1 MKNFLS
7 FIFVLIISVLSVQ
20 AQQKI
25 RGRVLDNQTGESLPG
40 VSILVKGTSTGA
52 ITDVEGRFEL
62 TAQTGAELEIS
73 HLGFKKLSFIIRN
86 EQLNIGLEPET
97 ISLNEVVITGYDSR
111 RTILQTPGSIG
122 LVGERD
128 LLRADQT
135 SLSQMMNHIPGVQ
148 ARGSNTLRPATISV
162 RGMGA
167 RGPGASGRIKIYLND
182 LMLTNPDG
190 SNAWEDIDPQTIGRM
205 EVIKGPASSIYGA
218 SVGGVIN
225 ISTQKPAYGE
235 QSLEAFTMVGSF
247 NTLRYGTTARV
258 SNDKVN
264 LMLTYGTQSTDGF
277 RDFSQ
282 EGRTFLTFLGTFQ
295 SSPKS
300 TTTLFFNRNN
310 YNSRAPGALTPQQA
324 TDNPRQTLPV
334 AVANNAGRD
343 INFTRVGISNE
354 WEIAPKLTNITSVTT
369 SFSDLDHPILGIYI
383 YSWVQNYGGRTRF
396 VYSPKLGNIQSR
408 FTVGAEYQQGV
419 NRLSFYRNTNGR
431 PDSVRVGDRN
441 SNVSN
446 GIVFAQAEFE
456 LTDKLLVTLGSSIN
470 YYNYSYIEFTRRNAQ
485 YQNRRFEPFVAPRL
499 GVNYKLTSRIAL
511 HGNISRGFSPPS
523 VGDINQPDGTVNE
536 NLNAETALNYE
547 VGIRGSAL
555 RDRLS
560 FDIAAFRMNL
570 NGEILTRTP
579 AIGFT
584 TRENAGI
591 TSYSGIEAF
600 VSFVAV
606 NKPGAPLSLVRPY
619 VSYTRLNS
627 VFEDFVENPR
637 PGVNIS
643 ANGFLVPGNAPHRAF
658 AGLEVESGTGLY
670 LFATYEYTDRTPIN
684 NLNTLYNEAFGLLG
698 AKIGW
703 RKTLFDRL
711 RVDVYGGGNNLTD
724 EIYADSPA
732 LNANPIAAGPLAG
745 QVPFL
750 NLNWGRNF
758 YGGASVRWLFN
769 R

>member
-1 MKNFLS
+1 MKNLLLSAFL
-7 FIFVLIISVLSVQ
+7 LTISTLSLQ
-20 AQQKI
+20 AQQNI
-25 RGRVLDNQTGESLPG
+25 SGRVVDNQTGEPLQG
-40 VSILVKGTSTGA
+40 ATIVIKGTSSGA
-52 ITDVEGRFEL
+52 TTNAEGRFQLSAQIGQEL
-62 TAQTGAELEIS
+62 QIS
-73 HLGFKKLSFIIRN
+73 HTGFKTLTLVIRN
-86 EQLNIGLEPET
+86 EQLNISLEAET
-97 ISLNEVVITGYDSR
+97 ISLNEVVVTGYDSR
-111 RTILQTPGSIG
+111 RILLQTPGAIG
-122 LVGERD
+122 LVSERD
-128 LLRADQT
+128 LQRTDQT
-135 SLSQMMNHIPGVQ
+135 SLSQIMNHIPGVQ
-148 ARGSNTLRPATISV
+148 ARGSNTLRPATISI

-235 QSLEAFTMVGSF
+235 QSLEAFTMLGSF

-277 RDFSQ
+277 RNFSQ

-310 YNSRAPGALTPQQA
+310 YNSRAPGALTPQQVA
-324 TDNPRQTLPV
+324 ADPRQALP
-334 AVANNAGRD
+334 AAIANNAGRD

-354 WEIAPKLTNITSVTT
+354 WEIAPKFTNITSVTT

-383 YSWVQNYGGRTRF
+383 YNWVQNYGGRTRF
-396 VYSPKLGNIQSR
+396 VYAPKLGNIQSR

-456 LTDKLLVTLGSSIN
+456 FTDKLLVTLGSSIN

-485 YQNRRFEPFVAPRL
+485 YQNRRFDPFFAPRL
-499 GVNYKLTSRIAL
+499 GVNYKLTSKIAL
-511 HGNISRGFSPPS
+511 HGNVSRGFSPPS

-536 NLNAETALNYE
+536 KLNPETAISYEIGVRGNLLRERLN
-547 VGIRGSAL
+547 
-555 RDRLS
+555 
-560 FDIAAFRMNL
+560 FDISAYRMNL
-570 NGEILTRTP
+570 SGEIMTRTP
-579 AIGFT
+579 VIGFT
-584 TRENAGI
+584 TRENAGS

-600 VSFVAV
+600 VSFVAI
-606 NKPGAPLSLVRPY
+606 NKPNAALSLLRPY
-619 VSYTRLNS
+619 VSYTRLRS
-627 VFEDFVENPR
+627 VFDDFVENPR

-643 ANGFLVPGNAPHRAF
+643 ANGFLVPGNPPHRAF
-658 AGLEVESGTGLY
+658 AGLEIESGTGLY

-684 NLNTLYNEAFGLLG
+684 NLNTLYNDSFGLLST
-698 AKIGW
+698 KIGW
-703 RKTLFDRL
+703 RKALLGHL
-711 RVDVYGGGNNLTD
+711 RIDIYGGGNNLTN

-732 LNANPIAAGPLAG
+732 LNPNPIASGPLAG

-758 YGGASVRWLFN
+758 YGGVSVRWLFK
-769 R
+769 